1 MSWPVADSSAAPRC
15 ARCGRRH
22 GYESCGAAPY
32 ASAGH
37 TSGQHPINPQ
47 PTSAHVTGP
56 QVAAHWTGQLSG
68 WSSGVSHP
76 GQQPVQRGDRRRITT
91 GEHPP
96 ASPASPTT
104 TGATGVLDPGAG
116 PAGGVLDTT
125 YGVGGTPAWGETSG
139 WGDTGNHQVPV
150 NPLVTT
156 GPLAPAAPLDDR
168 GQPWP
173 ERREP
178 AWPSV
183 TTNPFGNDALSA
195 SRRAERRERSR
206 TASFGFPLQTHTP
219 RRARR
224 HTVEFAQHWGL
235 DDLIEA
241 AELLVSELMTNA
253 LEASYLS
260 LGRHGASRVVAP
272 LELRLSAE
280 DGHKLRIEVRDHNPQ
295 PPVLDEPGLH
305 SERGRGLML
314 VDCYAEFWGYHR
326 LPTGGKVVWCVIGSP
341 ADNA

>member
-22 GYESCGAAPY
+22 GYEACGAGPY
-32 ASAGH
+32 ASGPSS
-37 TSGQHPINPQ
+37 SGQHPINPQ
-47 PTSAHVTGP
+47 PTSPYATGP

-68 WSSGVSHP
+68 WSSGVAHP
-76 GQQPVQRGDRRRITT
+76 GQQAGPRGDRRRVTT

-96 ASPASPTT
+96 ASPAT
-104 TGATGVLDPGAG
+104 TGSNRALDPARG
-116 PAGGVLDTT
+116 PGGGVLDTT
-125 YGVGGTPAWGETSG
+125 HGVGGAEAWAESTG
-139 WGDTGNHQVPV
+139 WGDGTGTGPLPA

-173 ERREP
+173 AERRDP

-224 HTVEFAQHWGL
+224 HTVDFAQHWGL

-260 LGRHGASRVVAP
+260 LGRHGASRAVAP

-280 DGHKLRIEVRDHNPQ
+280 EGHKLRIEVRDHNPQ

-326 LPTGGKVVWCVIGSP
+326 LPTGGKVVWCVIGPP
-341 ADNA
+341 ADDA